1 MKKTSL
7 ILGSMALFGVVSL
20 AVANNTRSEQDAQG
34 VTVEQTISAEEE
46 MSVEAELVGG
56 IASGVM
62 DKAVD
67 NGYGTQ
73 KQKSIVEN
81 SKIIEK
87 SYQAFRDNNYD
98 PAAAVDKAAEVAVEQ
113 GWAKSKSD
121 AKKQLRR
128 EIEKVRKN
136 ESLINRV
143 YKVLGL

>member
-20 AVANNTRSEQDAQG
+20 AVANNTRGEQDAQG

-121 AKKQLRR
+121 AKRQLRR

>member
-136 ESLINRV
+136 ESLVNRV

>member
-34 VTVEQTISAEEE
+34 VTVKQTISAEEE

-136 ESLINRV
+136 ESLINKV

>member
-20 AVANNTRSEQDAQG
+20 AVANNTRGEQDAQG

-121 AKKQLRR
+121 AKRQLRR

-136 ESLINRV
+136 ESLINKV

>member
-20 AVANNTRSEQDAQG
+20 AVANNTRGEQDAQG

-136 ESLINRV
+136 ESLVNKV

>member
-20 AVANNTRSEQDAQG
+20 AVANNTCGEQDAQG

>member
-20 AVANNTRSEQDAQG
+20 AVANNTRGEQDAQG

-67 NGYGTQ
+67 NGYGTH

-121 AKKQLRR
+121 AKRQLRR

-136 ESLINRV
+136 ESLINKV

>member
-1 MKKTSL
+1 
-7 ILGSMALFGVVSL
+7 MALFGVVSL

-136 ESLINRV
+136 ESLVNRV